1 MKLFTR
7 RDLDNMKFN
16 PTRTSLLLLS
26 PVICF
31 FLLISFSNN
40 LRASEL
46 YFVDAHSQV
55 DENLENLE
63 LIIQRMDDGGVYRT
77 ILSAR
82 SGRKPE
88 EVASFAEAYSDRIV
102 PAVRTKSGAYNK
114 NHPKYY
120 KQLRKQLDSGR
131 FKAMAEVL
139 MYHAQKGSKA
149 PEVIVYPDDQRV
161 QAALNAAIENAWPF
175 IIHIEFRSL
184 RGKKRQQF
192 MAGMEE
198 LLKAH
203 SAHSFAL
210 NHMGQLTAVEV
221 RKLIKHHQNIYFLTA
236 HTNPVI
242 ISHSNQPWVNMFR
255 GVAISPEWKQL
266 LLQHADRFIFALD
279 KVWETHWEEFYLD
292 QMEYWRKAMA
302 DLPHDVAHA
311 VAHGNAE
318 RFWGTPMLDK

>member
-1 MKLFTR
+1 
-7 RDLDNMKFN
+7 MKFN
-16 PTRTSLLLLS
+16 TTHMSLLLLS

-31 FLLISFSNN
+31 FLILSCNN
-40 LRASEL
+40 AMAFEL
-46 YFVDAHSQV
+46 YFIDAHSQV
-55 DENLENLE
+55 DQKLENLE
-63 LIIQRMDDGGVYRT
+63 LIIQRMVDGGVYRT

-82 SGRKPE
+82 SGRKPG

-120 KQLRKQLDSGR
+120 KKLRKQLDSGR

-139 MYHAQKGSKA
+139 MYHEQKGSKA

-175 IIHIEFRSL
+175 VIHIEFQSL
-184 RGKKRQQF
+184 SGKKRQKF
-192 MAGMEE
+192 MTAMEG

-203 SAHSFAL
+203 AAHSFVL
-210 NHMGQLTAVEV
+210 NHMGQLPAVEV
-221 RKLIKHHQNIYFLTA
+221 RRLVNHHQNIYFLTA

-242 ISHSNQPWVNMFR
+242 IRHSKQPWVNMFR
-255 GVAISPEWKQL
+255 GATFSPEWKEL

-279 KVWETHWEEFYLD
+279 NVWETHWKEFYLD
-292 QMEYWRKAMA
+292 QIAYWRKAMA
-302 DLPHDVAHA
+302 DLPHNVAHA

-318 RFWGTPMLDK
+318 RLWGIPMLDK